1 MMKIDAAREGC
12 GAFVRLEPQGLQFEC
27 EPGETLLSAALAAGI
42 DLPYECASGGCG
54 SCRARLLEGQVRS
67 LWPDAPGLSSKD
79 RLKGDRILCCQ
90 SVAQSHCV
98 VQVRTGSTV
107 PPVRPTLSQ
116 TRVQSVRLLN
126 HDVMH
131 LVLEVGPAMHFLPGQ
146 FVLFDLPNGIGRRAY
161 SMSNASARDGYL
173 EFLIKRKPYGMAG
186 TYLFETLRV
195 NDTFE
200 IDGPY
205 GRSWL
210 RTENTDQ
217 DLVLL
222 AGGSGLAP
230 VWSIAQAAL
239 LEQPD
244 RGIHLYFCVNR
255 EQDLFWQV
263 EIRALQVSAPNLRLH
278 LVLAEAPEVL
288 PINARLGLAAAVI
301 AEDFGGRLTND
312 LYMAGPPGM
321 IDSVLRELVST
332 GMAQA
337 DRVFF
342 DRFC

>member
-1 MMKIDAAREGC
+1 MKNMDAAREGC
-12 GAFVRLEPQGLQFEC
+12 GAFVRLEPDGPQFQC
-27 EPGETLLSAALAAGI
+27 QPGETLLSAALAAGI

-67 LWPDAPGLSSKD
+67 LWPDAPGLSNKD

-90 SVAQSHCV
+90 SVAQTDCV
-98 VQVRTGSTV
+98 VQLRVGSTE
-107 PPVRPTLSQ
+107 PPVRPTWMQ
-116 TRVQSVRLLN
+116 TRVKSLRMLN

-131 LVLEVGPAMHFLPGQ
+131 LKLEAGSAMHFLPGQ

-161 SMSNASARDGYL
+161 SMSNANALDGCL
-173 EFLIKRKPYGMAG
+173 EFLIKRKPQGAAG
-186 TYLFETLRV
+186 NYLFETLRV
-195 NDTFE
+195 NE
-200 IDGPY
+200 SLAVDGPY

-210 RTENTDQ
+210 RDERTDQ

-239 LEQPD
+239 MAQAK
-244 RGIHLYFCVNR
+244 RRIHLYFCVNR
-255 EQDLFWQV
+255 AQDLFWEA
-263 EIRALQVSAPNLRLH
+263 EIRAMQALAPNLRLH
-278 LVLAEAPEVL
+278 LVLAEGPEVS
-288 PINARLGLAAAVI
+288 PPDSRLGLAAAVI
-301 AEDFGGRLTND
+301 AEDFAGRLTND

>member
-1 MMKIDAAREGC
+1 MNNLNAAREGC
-12 GAFVRLEPQGLQFEC
+12 GASVRLEPNGAQYHCQ
-27 EPGETLLSAALAAGI
+27 PGETLLSAALAAGI

-90 SVAQSHCV
+90 SVAQSDCV
-98 VQVRTGSTV
+98 VQVLTGSTP
-107 PPVRPTLSQ
+107 PPVQPTWSQ
-116 TRVQSVRLLN
+116 TRVKSLRMLN

-131 LVLEVGPAMHFLPGQ
+131 LVLEVGKAIHFMPGQ

-161 SMSNASARDGYL
+161 SMSNAAGEDGVL
-173 EFLIKRKPYGMAG
+173 EFLIKRKPKGMAG

-195 NDTFE
+195 DDTLAV
-200 IDGPY
+200 DGPY

-210 RTENTDQ
+210 RDERTDQ

-230 VWSIAQAAL
+230 VWSIAQSAL
-239 LEQPD
+239 IAQPQ
-244 RGIHLYFCVNR
+244 RKIHLYFGVNR
-255 EQDLFWQV
+255 AQDLFWLEEMREVQT
-263 EIRALQVSAPNLRLH
+263 RASNLRLH
-278 LVLAEAPEVL
+278 LVLAETVGNVP
-288 PINARLGLAAAVI
+288 LGSRQGLVGSI
-301 AEDFGGRLTND
+301 MAEDFGGRLTND
-312 LYMAGPPGM
+312 LYMAGPTGL
-321 IDSVLRELVST
+321 IDSVLRELVGT

>member
-1 MMKIDAAREGC
+1 MKNMDAAREGC
-12 GAFVRLEPQGLQFEC
+12 GAFVRLEPEGLQFQC
-27 EPGETLLSAALAAGI
+27 QAGATLLSAALAAGI

-67 LWPDAPGLSSKD
+67 LWPDAPGLSKRD

-90 SVAQSHCV
+90 SVAQTDCV
-98 VQVRTGSTV
+98 VQLRAGPTA
-107 PPVRPTLSQ
+107 PPVRPALVPA
-116 TRVQSVRLLN
+116 RVKSLRMLN
-126 HDVMH
+126 HEVMH
-131 LVLEVGPAMHFLPGQ
+131 LVLTAGEAMHFLPGQ

-161 SMSNASARDGYL
+161 SMSNANARDGCL
-173 EFLIKRKPYGMAG
+173 EFLIKRKPQGAAG

-195 NDTFE
+195 NDTLE
-200 IDGPY
+200 VDGPY

-210 RTENTDQ
+210 REERTDQ

-239 LEQPD
+239 MAQAN
-244 RGIHLYFCVNR
+244 RRIHLYFCVNKA
-255 EQDLFWQV
+255 QDLFWQD
-263 EIRALQVSAPNLRLH
+263 EIRAVQARAPNLRLH
-278 LVLAEAPEVL
+278 LVLAEAPEV
-288 PINARLGLAAAVI
+288 PPPDSRLGLAAAVL
-301 AEDFGGRLTND
+301 AQDFGGRLAHD

>member
-1 MMKIDAAREGC
+1 MKKSDAASEGC
-12 GAFVRLEPQGLQFEC
+12 GASVRLEPEGAHFHCQ
-27 EPGETLLSAALAAGI
+27 PGETLLSAALAAGI

-67 LWPDAPGLSSKD
+67 LWPDAPGLSNKD

-90 SVAQSHCV
+90 SVAQSDCV
-98 VQVRTGSTV
+98 VQVRVGPTAA
-107 PPVRPTLSQ
+107 PVRPASMPA
-116 TRVQSVRLLN
+116 RVRSLRMLN

-131 LVLEVGPAMHFLPGQ
+131 LVLDAEIAMKFLPGQ

-161 SMSNASARDGYL
+161 SMSNAPAQDGCL
-173 EFLIKRKPYGMAG
+173 EFLIKRKPQGAAG
-186 TYLFETLRV
+186 TYLFETVRV
-195 NDTFE
+195 NDTLE
-200 IDGPY
+200 VDGPY

-210 RTENTDQ
+210 RNERTDQ

-239 LEQPD
+239 MKQEK
-244 RGIHLYFCVNR
+244 RRIHLYFCVNR
-255 EQDLFWQV
+255 AQDLFWED
-263 EIRALQVSAPNLRLH
+263 EIRATQARAPNLKLH
-278 LVLAEAPEVL
+278 LVLAEAPEVPL
-288 PINARLGLAAAVI
+288 LDSRVGLAAAVV

-321 IDSVLRELVST
+321 IDSVLRDLVST

>member
-1 MMKIDAAREGC
+1 MKNLDAAREGC
-12 GAFVRLEPQGLQFEC
+12 GAFVRLEPEGTQFQC
-27 EPGETLLSAALAAGI
+27 QPGETLLSAALAAGI
-42 DLPYECASGGCG
+42 DMPYECASGGCG
-54 SCRARLLEGQVRS
+54 SCRARLLQGQVRS
-67 LWPDAPGLSSKD
+67 LWPDAPGLSNKD

-90 SVAQSHCV
+90 SVAQTDCV
-98 VQVRTGSTV
+98 VQVRAGTSVT
-107 PPVRPTLSQ
+107 PVRPTWLQ
-116 TRVQSVRLLN
+116 TRVKSLRMLN

-131 LVLEVGPAMHFLPGQ
+131 LVLSVEPEMHFLPGQ

-161 SMSNASARDGYL
+161 SMSNANAQDGCL
-173 EFLIKRKPYGMAG
+173 EFLIKRKPQGAAG
-186 TYLFETLRV
+186 SYLFETLRL
-195 NDTFE
+195 NDTLAV
-200 IDGPY
+200 DGPY

-210 RTENTDQ
+210 RQERTDQ

-239 LEQPD
+239 LEQAN
-244 RGIHLYFCVNR
+244 RRIHLYFCVNR
-255 EQDLFWQV
+255 AQDLFWEE
-263 EIRALQVSAPNLRLH
+263 EIRTTQARAPNLRVH
-278 LVLAEAPEVL
+278 WVLAEAPVAPL
-288 PINARLGLAAAVI
+288 AGSRLGLAASVL